1 MLLPVAAAPHA
12 ETQARVVTSSEED
25 NLWQASFSPDDRWVS
40 FNAVNKINM
49 AGTSTIYVVPASGGN
64 WIRITEGKHWD
75 DVPRWSPD
83 GKTIYFVSNRT
94 GFLNVWGIHFN
105 SKTGK
110 PVGDPF
116 RVTVFGG
123 PVQLHP
129 IGISMISVGANRLL
143 VNLVESSGNIW
154 VLENVDR

>member
-1 MLLPVAAAPHA
+1 
-12 ETQARVVTSSEED
+12 VTSSEED
-25 NLWQASFSPDDRWVS
+25 NLWQASFSPDEPWVI

-49 AGTSTIYVVPASGGN
+49 TGTSTIYVVPVSGGE
-64 WIRITEGKHWD
+64 WMRITEGKYWD

-83 GKTIYFVSNRT
+83 GKTIYFVSNRS
-94 GFLNVWGIHFN
+94 GFLNVWGIRFN

-116 RVTVFGG
+116 RVTAFGG
-123 PVQLHP
+123 PVKLHP
-129 IGISMISVGANRLL
+129 IGINMISVGADRLL